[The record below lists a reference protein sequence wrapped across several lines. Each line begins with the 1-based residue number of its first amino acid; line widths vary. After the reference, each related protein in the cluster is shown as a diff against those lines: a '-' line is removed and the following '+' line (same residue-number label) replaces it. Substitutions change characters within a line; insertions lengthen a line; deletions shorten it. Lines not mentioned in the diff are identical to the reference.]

1 MRIIVDTG
9 PLVALLNRRDTHH
22 RWVTEVLAGLDL
34 PLWTCEAVLTEA
46 AHLTDKPVVIMAMV
60 ADGAL
65 KIGLDVE
72 DEAEALKRLLTRYEK
87 RMALADACVVRMS
100 ELARECRVFTL
111 DRTDFSVYRRNGR
124 DVIPLIAPDR

>member
-9 PLVALLNRRDTHH
+9 PLVALLNRRATHH

-34 PLWTCEAVLTEA
+34 PLWTCEAVLNEA

-65 KIGLDVE
+65 KIGLDIE
-72 DEAEALKRLLTRYEK
+72 DEAKSLKRLLTRCEK
-87 RMALADACVVRMS
+87 RMAFADACVVRMS

-124 DVIPLIAPDR
+124 DVIPLIASDR

>member
-1 MRIIVDTG
+1 VRTIVDTG
-9 PLVALLNRRDTHH
+9 PLVALLNQRDTHH

-46 AHLTDKPVVIMAMV
+46 AHLTGKPGVIMAMV

-65 KIGLDVE
+65 KLDLDIE

-100 ELARECRVFTL
+100 ELARDCRVFTL

-124 DVIPLIAPDR
+124 DVIPLIAPAR

>member
-1 MRIIVDTG
+1 M
-9 PLVALLNRRDTHH
+9 
-22 RWVTEVLAGLDL
+22 LAGLDL

-65 KIGLDVE
+65 KIGLDIE